1 MKTIDE
7 IEKLTM
13 EDLER
18 ISLDGSVEV
27 PEGLEEKILSSV
39 HEEKVSRGR
48 FIWLTG
54 IAASLILVASI
65 ALSLRPTP
73 LKDTFDDPALAYAEV
88 EKALISFTEIVN
100 NQINNISK

>member
-18 ISLDGSVEV
+18 ISLDESLKI
-27 PEGLEEKILSSV
+27 PEGLEESIKSSYREPRV
-39 HEEKVSRGR
+39 IRRRVL
-48 FIWLTG
+48 WLAG
-54 IAASLILVASI
+54 AAASLVIIASI
-65 ALSLRPTP
+65 GLYLRPKP

-88 EKALISFTEIVN
+88 EKALVSFTEVVN
-100 NQINNISK
+100 NQMNNISK

>member
-18 ISLDGSVEV
+18 ISLDESVEV
-27 PEGLEEKILSSV
+27 PAGLEERILSAV
-39 HEEKVSRGR
+39 HEKRVSPSR
-48 FIWLTG
+48 FLWLAG
-54 IAASLILVASI
+54 VAASVALVI
-65 ALSLRPTP
+65 AIGVNHRPDT

>member
-39 HEEKVSRGR
+39 HEERVRGR
-48 FIWLTG
+48 FLWLTG

-73 LKDTFDDPALAYAEV
+73 LKDTFDDPVLAYAEV

>member
-18 ISLDGSVEV
+18 ISLDDSLKI
-27 PEGLEEKILSSV
+27 PEGLEDRIKASV
-39 HEEKVSRGR
+39 QEPGAIRRKA
-48 FIWLTG
+48 FWLAG
-54 IAASLILVASI
+54 AAASVVLVA
-65 ALSLRPTP
+65 ALALTLRPSP

-88 EKALISFTEIVN
+88 EKALVSFSEVIN
-100 NQINNISK
+100 SQINNISK

>member
-7 IEKLTM
+7 IEKLTA

-18 ISLDGSVEV
+18 ISLDESIAV
-27 PEGLEEKILSSV
+27 PEGLEDRIISSV
-39 HEEKVSRGR
+39 HEKTILRGR
-48 FIWLTG
+48 LLWLAG
-54 IAASLILVASI
+54 AAASIILVATI
-65 ALSLRPTP
+65 AVNYRPNT

-100 NQINNISK
+100 NQMNNISK